1 MKISIIICD
10 DEDLFREGLHLLIEK
25 NGQYKV
31 LGEAD
36 NGQDLLELLS
46 GLSRQGVTADLV
58 LMDVEMPVMKGTD
71 AARRVREISP
81 STRIIGLSAH
91 MEPYNIIAGFSNG
104 FDAYLLKD
112 TVFEEVHAAIK
123 IVFKGEKYLSPALAD
138 KVVFNHII
146 KDLTEDSPLKLLS
159 EREKA
164 VLRFIGEEK
173 SPKEIAFA
181 LDISRKTVDIHKKNI
196 MRRLGIKTFAGL
208 IKFCIRYL
216 QTD

>member
-1 MKISIIICD
+1 MTAPCLYNTFILHGMFFPDQRRGFWMKISIIICD

-81 STRIIGLSAH
+81 STRIIG
-91 MEPYNIIAGFSNG
+91 
-104 FDAYLLKD
+104 
-112 TVFEEVHAAIK
+112 
-123 IVFKGEKYLSPALAD
+123 
-138 KVVFNHII
+138 
-146 KDLTEDSPLKLLS
+146 
-159 EREKA
+159 
-164 VLRFIGEEK
+164 
-173 SPKEIAFA
+173 
-181 LDISRKTVDIHKKNI
+181 
-196 MRRLGIKTFAGL
+196 
-208 IKFCIRYL
+208 
-216 QTD
+216 